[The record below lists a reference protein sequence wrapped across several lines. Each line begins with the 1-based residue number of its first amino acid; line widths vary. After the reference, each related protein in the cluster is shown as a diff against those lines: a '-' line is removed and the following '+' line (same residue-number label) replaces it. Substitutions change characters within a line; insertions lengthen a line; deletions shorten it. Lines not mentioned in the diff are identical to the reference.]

1 MRIEI
6 IYPEIANLLGEH
18 GSQQLLQRTFAD
30 EEIICTKFPD
40 LPQFFTSK
48 IDFIYMGAMT
58 ESTQA
63 LVLDLWRP
71 YAGDFRQKIDNG
83 LVDFFAGNALDLLGR
98 NIVYEE
104 ADTIQALGL
113 YPFDT
118 LCKRFDRKNEIVR
131 GKFHE
136 FEVMGYR
143 SQFTTHT
150 GDSSAFPFIEVIN
163 GSGMNPAVKT
173 EGVADRNFF
182 ATSLNGPFLILN
194 PEFTK
199 WLFGLFGYRGE
210 LPFEADLLAAADLRR
225 EDLSRRFDKKKA
237 RK

>member
-83 LVDFFAGNALDLLGR
+83 LVGFFAGNALDLLGR

-113 YPFDT
+113 YYHNQPLLGLLVRVRVRPGRVHPGVVT
-118 LCKRFDRKNEIVR
+118 LNSFSQRVLFSRVL
-131 GKFHE
+131 GV
-136 FEVMGYR
+136 EVSRVVAALIFGI
-143 SQFTTHT
+143 F
-150 GDSSAFPFIEVIN
+150 GDCFASRIKPGLDVVI
-163 GSGMNPAVKT
+163 
-173 EGVADRNFF
+173 
-182 ATSLNGPFLILN
+182 ILSIQVS
-194 PEFTK
+194 F
-199 WLFGLFGYRGE
+199 RE
-210 LPFEADLLAAADLRR
+210 LL
-225 EDLSRRFDKKKA
+225 
-237 RK
+237 